1 MDKRTPYIVPSI
13 LVIKLTA
20 AATILAGSNEI
31 SGDGSGGIDVDI
43 NPGTGG
49 DGDGEDA
56 GDAF

>member
-13 LVIKLTA
+13 LVVKLHTD
-20 AATILAGSNEI
+20 ATILAGSNEI
-31 SGDGSGGIDVDI
+31 SGDGSGGIDI
-43 NPGTGG
+43 TIKPGE